1 MLADAL
7 APHNG
12 IVMWRA
18 FVYSHEQPDDRAKQA
33 YSEFVPLDG
42 KFRENVLIQVKNGPI
57 DFQPREPYHPLF
69 GAMKETPLMM
79 EFQITKEYLGQGT
92 HLVGLATLYEEIL
105 YTDTYISG
113 KGSTINKIIDGS
125 FYNHTLSAIAGVANI
140 GTSLNWTGHH
150 FGQAD
155 WYAFG
160 KLAWNPYL
168 KAKDIYAEW
177 AKLTFTKDDE
187 VQSIVNTLLNSSH
200 EICVNYMT
208 PLGLHHIMAE
218 GHHYGPGPWVADA
231 GRADWTS
238 VYYHKADNYGIGFN
252 RSISGSKAIEQYPIE
267 IQKLYGDEN
276 ICPLEYLLWFHHVS
290 WDKKLSTNRTL
301 WEELI
306 YRYYKAT
313 EDVSS
318 MKNAWIRLNKKI
330 DAQRYNEVLMHL
342 NIQEAEAKWWRDA
355 CVTYFQTYSNKEIPP
370 QYEKPKYN
378 INYYKSLLHPYA
390 PGIKPKW

>member
-1 MLADAL
+1 
-7 APHNG
+7 
-12 IVMWRA
+12 
-18 FVYSHEQPDDRAKQA
+18 
-33 YSEFVPLDG
+33 
-42 KFRENVLIQVKNGPI
+42 
-57 DFQPREPYHPLF
+57 
-69 GAMKETPLMM
+69 MKETPLMM

-92 HLVGLATLYEEIL
+92 HLVGLATQYEEIL
-105 YTDTYISG
+105 NTDTYISG

-125 FYNHTLSAIAGVANI
+125 FYNHSLSAIAGVANI

-177 AKLTFTKDDE
+177 AKLTFTKDNE

-218 GHHYGPGPWVADA
+218 GHHYGPGPWVSDA

-252 RSISGSKAIEQYPIE
+252 RSISGSKAIEQYPME

-306 YRYYKAT
+306 YRYYKGK
-313 EDVSS
+313 EDVSN
-318 MKNAWIRLNKKI
+318 MKNAWIKLNKKI
-330 DAQRYNEVLMHL
+330 DEQRYNEVLMHL

-355 CVTYFQTYSNKEIPP
+355 CVTYFQTFSNKEIPP

-378 INYYKSLLHPYA
+378 VDYYKSLLHPYA